1 MKKTLVGLVL
11 PVLATVAII
20 GSGFAAWSFG
30 DGTPGNNTGTGGL
43 QVEQIKLTSQSVEI
57 TKAPQITLTLDQ
69 PTADNPN
76 ALGARFV
83 YVGGDSEVVISKKSS
98 LVETGKPLKVGLKL
112 QLSPNAYTYIK
123 STHDKNNGQNAPLE
137 SGWRTYTWSGI
148 TVTTSAD
155 TMTATFNLKNIGAN
169 IDIGTFNYQDATKP
183 TDTTSLGAMKTALD
197 GKTTEVRILYTITV

>member
-69 PTADNPN
+69 PTTDNPN

-83 YVGGDSEVVISKKSS
+83 YAGGDSEVVISKKSS

-112 QLSPNAYTYIK
+112 QLTPNAYNYIK
-123 STHDKNNGQNAPLE
+123 STHDKGNNALLE
-137 SGWRTYTWSGI
+137 NGWRTYTWS
-148 TVTTSAD
+148 TVAVTTSAD

-169 IDIGTFNYQDATKP
+169 TDIGTFNYQDATKP

-197 GKTTEVRILYTITV
+197 GKTSEVRILYTITV